1 MKQRRRPRRTARRA
15 AQQKNR
21 MIIIGGAI
29 LATLLIAF
37 LGYYLKMNSVVNK
50 VPKDV
55 ICEHVFIDTVN
66 VSGMNEKEAKAA
78 IKEKLNEYKAMK
90 LTLIAD
96 EAKFEATLDELGFKM
111 KDTDKLVK
119 EALSYGKEGGVWKR
133 YSVIKELSADSPFEM
148 ESVYLVDAKE
158 VEKVVAQK
166 MPELDNAAKN
176 ATITRANGA
185 FVITDETKGVAVDA
199 AKSAEVIET
208 YLNDKWSKQSGKSIE
223 LVTKIDEPKITRAD
237 LENVK
242 DLLGTYTTVCG
253 TGGGRVQN
261 IMTGAKHINGAVLM
275 PGDEYSANA
284 AMEPYTI
291 ENGFAEAGS
300 YENGKVV
307 QSMGGGICQVSST
320 LYNAV
325 ILSELEIVE
334 RAAHSMLV
342 SYVEPSMDAA
352 IAGDFKD
359 LKFKNN
365 TEFPI
370 YIEGYVS
377 GGKITF
383 NVYGKETRPASRK
396 VAFVSEVVSSTP
408 AGEKFMASGD
418 PVGTIKKASS
428 GYTGMKAKLWKI
440 VYENGVEVSRKVV
453 NNSTYAASAAVFHVG
468 TATDN
473 PQAAAIVGNA
483 IPSNNRATIQAAV
496 AQAQALIG
504 AANAPAPTPNTTTPD
519 TTPAPT
525 TPETIPPDA
534 SAQEQTP

>member
-15 AQQKNR
+15 AKQRNR
-21 MIIIGGAI
+21 MLIIGGAV
-29 LATLLIAF
+29 LATVLIAF
-37 LGYYLKMNSVVNK
+37 LGYYLKMNSVVNR

-78 IKEKLNEYKAMK
+78 IKEKLNEYMAME
-90 LTLIAD
+90 LTLVAD
-96 EAKFEATLDELGFKM
+96 EVKFDVTLDELGFEM
-111 KDTDKLVK
+111 KDTQELVK
-119 EALSYGKEGGVWKR
+119 EALAYGKEGGVWKR
-133 YSVIKELSADSPFEM
+133 YSVIKNLSADNPVSIKA
-148 ESVYLVDAKE
+148 VYKIDENE
-158 VEKVVAQK
+158 VEKVVDEK

-176 ATITRANGA
+176 ATITRANGT
-185 FVITDETKGVAVDA
+185 FVITDEKKGVAVDTT
-199 AKSAEVIET
+199 KSAEVIET
-208 YLNDKWSKQSGKSIE
+208 YLNEKWTKQSGKNLE
-223 LVTKIDEPKITRAD
+223 LVTKIDEPKVTREQ

-261 IMTGAKHINGAVLM
+261 IITGAKHINGAVLM
-275 PGDEYSANA
+275 PGEEYSANG

-383 NVYGKETRPASRK
+383 NVYGKETRPANRK
-396 VAFVSEVVSSTP
+396 VEFVSEVVSSTP
-408 AGEKFMASGD
+408 AGEKFIASGD
-418 PVGTIKKASS
+418 PVGTFKKASS
-428 GYTGMKAKLWKI
+428 GYTGMKAKLWKV
-440 VYENGVEVSRKVV
+440 VYENGVEVSRKVI

-468 TATDN
+468 TASDN

-483 IPSNNRATIQAAV
+483 IASNNRDTIQNAIEEAKRV
-496 AQAQALIG
+496 IA
-504 AANAPAPTPNTTTPD
+504 AANTPAPTPTP
-519 TTPAPT
+519 TPAPT
-525 TPETIPPDA
+525 PEPTTPDA
-534 SAQEQTP
+534 GAQTPTP

>member
-1 MKQRRRPRRTARRA
+1 MKQRRRPRMAARKA
-15 AQQKNR
+15 TQQRNR
-21 MIIIGGAI
+21 MIIIGGAV
-29 LATLLIAF
+29 LAALLIAF

-78 IKEKLNEYKAMK
+78 IEEKLSEYKAMK

-96 EAKFEATLDELGFKM
+96 EAKFDATQGELGFEM
-111 KDTDKLVK
+111 KDTEKLVK

-133 YSVIKELSADSPFEM
+133 YSVIKELSADNPVSIET
-148 ESVYLVDAKE
+148 VYRVDAKE
-158 VEKVVAQK
+158 VEKVVAKK

-185 FVITDETKGVAVDA
+185 FVITDEKKGVAVDA
-199 AKSAEVIET
+199 AKSAEMIET
-208 YLNDKWSKQSGKSIE
+208 YLNDKWTKQSGKSVE
-223 LVTKIDEPKITRAD
+223 LVTKIDEPKITRAQ

-275 PGDEYSANA
+275 PGDEYSANG

-396 VAFVSEVVSSTP
+396 VEFVSEVVSSTP

-428 GYTGMKAKLWKI
+428 GYTGMKAKLWKV

-483 IPSNNRATIQAAV
+483 IPSNNRAAIEAAV
-496 AQAQALIG
+496 NQAKALITPVAPSVTPPATPNPEPTTPDAG
-504 AANAPAPTPNTTTPD
+504 AQAPTP
-519 TTPAPT
+519 
-525 TPETIPPDA
+525 
-534 SAQEQTP
+534 

>member
-15 AQQKNR
+15 AQQRNR
-21 MIIIGGAI
+21 VIIIGGAV
-29 LATLLIAF
+29 LAALLIAF
-37 LGYYLKMNSVVNK
+37 LGYYLKMSSVVNK
-50 VPKDV
+50 VSENV

-78 IKEKLNEYKAMK
+78 IEEKLNEYKAMK
-90 LTLIAD
+90 LTLVAD
-96 EAKFEATLDELGFKM
+96 EAKLDATLGEIGFEM
-111 KDTDKLVK
+111 KDTEKLVK
-119 EALSYGKEGGVWKR
+119 EAVSYGKEGGVFMR
-133 YSVIKELSADSPFEM
+133 YSVIKELSEDNPVILKT
-148 ESVYLVDAKE
+148 VYSVDAKA
-158 VEKVVAQK
+158 VEKTVAEK

-185 FVITDETKGVAVDA
+185 FVITDDKKGVAVDA
-199 AKSAEVIET
+199 VKSADVIQT
-208 YLNDKWSKQSGKSIE
+208 YLNDKWTKQSGNSIG
-223 LVTKIDEPKITRAD
+223 LVTKIDEPKVTREQ

-242 DLLGTYTTVCG
+242 DLLGTYTTTCG

-261 IMTGAKHINGAVLM
+261 IITGAKHINGAVLM

-284 AMEPYTI
+284 AMEPYTF
-291 ENGFAEAGS
+291 ENGYAEAGS

-370 YIEGYVS
+370 YIEAYVS

-383 NVYGKETRPASRK
+383 NVYGKETRPATRK
-396 VAFVSEVVSSTP
+396 VAFESEVISSTP
-408 AGEKFMASGD
+408 AGEKFIASGD

-428 GYTGMKAKLWKI
+428 GYTGMKTKLWKV

-453 NNSTYAASAAVFHVG
+453 NNSTYAASAAVYHVG
-468 TATDN
+468 TATNN

-496 AQAQALIG
+496 AQAQAVID
-504 AANAPAPTPNTTTPD
+504 AANAPAPTPEPTPGSTTPGATTPD
-519 TTPAPT
+519 
-525 TPETIPPDA
+525 
-534 SAQEQTP
+534 SGAQEPTP